1 MEELNLPEFINT
13 EEKYNTMIREINT
26 LEKFEA
32 IFLKLLSDEYLE
44 LSNIYTLMKIIQRDV
59 ILVNNLT
66 EVNNLMDMTES
77 FLRYSLIKNTESK
90 TKDEDVKRKEEE
102 EEVAKEEKNPKIL
115 KKNQKK
121 KKKTTPGYMTCD
133 CLHADEN

>member
-13 EEKYNTMIREINT
+13 EGKYNTMIHEINT

-32 IFLKLLSDEYLE
+32 IFLKLLSDESLE
-44 LSNIYTLMKIIQRDV
+44 LSNIYALMKIIQRDV

-66 EVNNLMDMTES
+66 EVNTLMEMTES
-77 FLRYSLIKNTESK
+77 FLRYSLMKNTESK
-90 TKDEDVKRKEEE
+90 TKDEHVKRKEE
-102 EEVAKEEKNPKIL
+102 VSKEEKNPKIL